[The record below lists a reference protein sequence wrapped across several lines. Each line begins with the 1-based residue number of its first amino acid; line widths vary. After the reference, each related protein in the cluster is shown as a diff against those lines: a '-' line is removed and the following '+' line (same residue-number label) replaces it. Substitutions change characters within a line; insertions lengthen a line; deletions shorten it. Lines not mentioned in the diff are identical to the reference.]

1 METVDGIAPTA
12 SRDSPTEW
20 PAKAAAAVWSS
31 PTFGEIVRQ
40 PLPLIGW
47 RDRVLTRLVT
57 ATAVPAMVDICGLE
71 HVSEARD
78 PFVLALNHTTRFEAV
93 ALPALLMYYRGG
105 RRVHFLADW
114 NFQMV
119 PGIGLLYRRSGAIV
133 VMRKSARPRFLNALK
148 PLYAPAGSSHA
159 RALAHLKA
167 GRSVGV
173 YPEGTVNRDPERLL
187 RGRLGAARLSLE
199 AGVPVVPGGIR
210 VHADEGWRPR
220 LSLHFGAPMQPG
232 RRSDR
237 PVDRAEVRRWHVTI
251 MNEIAGLSGKSWD
264 SLPEEPSHGTA

>member
-1 METVDGIAPTA
+1 MHTVDGTAPTA
-12 SRDSPTEW
+12 PRESVTKGAST
-20 PAKAAAAVWSS
+20 PAGDVWCRS
-31 PTFGEIVRQ
+31 TFGEIVRQ
-40 PLPLIGW
+40 PLPSIAW

-57 ATAVPAMVDICGLE
+57 ATAMPALVDISGLE
-71 HVSEARD
+71 HVSEVRD

-114 NFQMV
+114 NFQMI

-133 VMRKSARPRFLNALK
+133 VMRKSARPRFLNVLK
-148 PLYAPAGSSHA
+148 PLYGPSEPSHA

-187 RGRLGAARLSLE
+187 RGRFGAARLSLE

-210 VHADEGWRPR
+210 VHANDGWRP
-220 LSLHFGAPMQPG
+220 SLEIRFGPPL
-232 RRSDR
+232 R
-237 PVDRAEVRRWHVTI
+237 PERPADGSVDRAEVRRWHVTI
-251 MNEIAGLSGKSWD
+251 MNEIAALSGKSWE